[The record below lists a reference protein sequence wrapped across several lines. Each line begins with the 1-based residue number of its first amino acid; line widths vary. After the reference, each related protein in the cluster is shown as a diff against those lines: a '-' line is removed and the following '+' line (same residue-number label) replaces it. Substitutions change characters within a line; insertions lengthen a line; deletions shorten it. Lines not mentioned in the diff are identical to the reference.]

1 MKEVSLPSTWGSV
14 VLLLICLVAV
24 NLMAHFFPLRY
35 DLTEERL
42 YTISEGSRKIL
53 AGLTDPVRINF
64 YYSRNNSELPPN
76 FKIYAQRVQELL
88 EEYVALSKG
97 MVVLK
102 ILDPKPDT
110 DEEEWA
116 QKYGIKPIT
125 LPSGNTVYFGAV
137 ISMLDQEMLLPY
149 FDQRREN
156 FLEYDISQAIQK
168 VGSTSTSKVGLL
180 SVLNLQGGRS
190 MIPGQPPAQKWV
202 FFSELENFDLSKY
215 TGVIKIVVGILVVG
229 VTGYTS
235 VFTVDPE
242 ERAVVLRFGKV
253 DREVGQGLHFKLPF
267 FMDQEFKVPVQRQ
280 LKLEFGFRSP
290 SEESEFQEGF
300 PSTAEGGLAESLM
313 LTGDLNV
320 ANVEWVTQYTI
331 VDPAVYLFKVRNV
344 DRTFRDMNEAVMR
357 EVVGDRTINEVLTTG
372 RGEIQ
377 DEAMRKLQALVKA
390 KAYTLG
396 ITVDRVIL
404 QSVSPPDE
412 VKPAFNEVNQAEQE
426 MKTTILN
433 AEATVQREIPK
444 AEGTAKQTI
453 EGAEGYAVKR
463 VNEAMGAASRFTQVF
478 EEYKK
483 APEITRQRIYLET
496 MSDIYQ
502 AVDRKII
509 IDENVNGVLPL
520 LNLDR
525 ER

>member
-1 MKEVSLPSTWGSV
+1 M
-14 VLLLICLVAV
+14 
-24 NLMAHFFPLRY
+24 NQN
-35 DLTEERL
+35 D
-42 YTISEGSRKIL
+42 
-53 AGLTDPVRINF
+53 
-64 YYSRNNSELPPN
+64 
-76 FKIYAQRVQELL
+76 
-88 EEYVALSKG
+88 
-97 MVVLK
+97 
-102 ILDPKPDT
+102 
-110 DEEEWA
+110 
-116 QKYGIKPIT
+116 
-125 LPSGNTVYFGAV
+125 
-137 ISMLDQEMLLPY
+137 
-149 FDQRREN
+149 
-156 FLEYDISQAIQK
+156 FL
-168 VGSTSTSKVGLL
+168 
-180 SVLNLQGGRS
+180 N
-190 MIPGQPPAQKWV
+190 
-202 FFSELENFDLSKY
+202 ELENFDLSKY
-215 TGVIKIVVGILVVG
+215 KGAMIIFVGILVVAF
-229 VTGYTS
+229 TGYTS
-235 VFTVDPE
+235 VFTVNPE

-253 DREVGQGLHFKLPF
+253 DRDVGQGLHFKLPF

-280 LKLEFGFRSP
+280 LKLEFGFRTP
-290 SEESEFQEGF
+290 SEEGEFQGRF
-300 PSTAEGGLAESLM
+300 PSTAGGGLAESLM